1 MGALDRLVAV
11 ATVSACTLLVACAST
26 PPAPQAKR
34 APEPQTVTPPPSPAE
49 PGTEEPV
56 GAKIRSS
63 DPVVIDEGGP
73 DGGAQGLVAA
83 AAAERERRR
92 TTPASSVVIN
102 NKNLAQHATGRLTVS
117 GVAPTAPA
125 KAQPAADLTKDET
138 YWRDRVRGLREQ
150 WAAAVDSI
158 GELESRAAGLRTR
171 FYAQDDP
178 YVRDGQIKPA
188 WDRALEQ
195 LEASRENARTLED
208 KLAATLEEG
217 RQAGALPGWLRDG
230 IELEPIERPYQAA
243 NHPVTHDDGNLVR
256 EPEELGE
263 PPHR

>member
-1 MGALDRLVAV
+1 MAALDRVIAVAV
-11 ATVSACTLLVACAST
+11 LSGGSLLAACASS
-26 PPAPQAKR
+26 PPAPPAH
-34 APEPQTVTPPPSPAE
+34 APEPQTVTAPPSPPQ

-63 DPVVIDEGGP
+63 EPVVIDEGGA
-73 DGGAQGLVAA
+73 DSGAQGLVAA

-92 TTPASSVVIN
+92 TAPASVVVIN
-102 NKNLAQHATGRLTVS
+102 NKNLAQHATGKLTVS
-117 GVAPTAPA
+117 GVAPSTTAAP
-125 KAQPAADLTKDET
+125 PAATDTTKDET
-138 YWRDRVRGLREQ
+138 YWRERVRGLREQ

-158 GELESRAAGLRTR
+158 GELEARAAGLRTR
-171 FYAQDDP
+171 FYAEDDP

-195 LEASRENARTLED
+195 LETSRESARSLED
-208 KLAATLEEG
+208 RLAATLEEG

-243 NHPVTHDDGNLVR
+243 NHPVAHDDGNLVR